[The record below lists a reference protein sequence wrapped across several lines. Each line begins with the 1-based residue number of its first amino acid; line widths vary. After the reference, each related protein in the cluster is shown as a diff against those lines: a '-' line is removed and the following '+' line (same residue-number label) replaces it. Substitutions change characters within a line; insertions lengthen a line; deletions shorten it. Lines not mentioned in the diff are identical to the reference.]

1 MLLHQIILN
10 INLQDMSRK
19 EKIDLLL
26 SKWVSRKLTVFV
38 VASAGLFSGVITST
52 DWVIIAT
59 SYIAIEGAT
68 NIVER
73 LMKVKN
79 VA

>member
-1 MLLHQIILN
+1 
-10 INLQDMSRK
+10 MSTRQ
-19 EKIDLLL
+19 KIDLFL
-26 SKWVSRKLTVFV
+26 SKWISRKLTVFV

-59 SYIAIEGAT
+59 SYITIEGVT

>member
-1 MLLHQIILN
+1 
-10 INLQDMSRK
+10 MSRK
-19 EKIDLLL
+19 EKIDLFL
-26 SKWVSRKLTVFV
+26 SKWVSRKLTVFL
-38 VASAGLFSGVITST
+38 VASTGLFSGVITST

-79 VA
+79 VN

>member
-1 MLLHQIILN
+1 
-10 INLQDMSRK
+10 MSRR
-19 EKIDLLL
+19 EKIDFLL

-38 VASAGLFSGVITST
+38 VASVGLFCGNLTSS

-59 SYIAIEGAT
+59 AYIAIEGAT

-73 LMKVKN
+73 LMKAKGVVN
-79 VA
+79 EN

>member
-1 MLLHQIILN
+1 M
-10 INLQDMSRK
+10 QDMSRK
-19 EKIDLLL
+19 EKIDLFL

-73 LMKVKN
+73 LMKAKTN
-79 VA
+79 V

>member
-1 MLLHQIILN
+1 
-10 INLQDMSRK
+10 MSRK
-19 EKIDLLL
+19 EKIDLFL
-26 SKWVSRKLTVFV
+26 SKLVSRKLTVFV

-52 DWVIIAT
+52 DWVIIGT
-59 SYIAIEGAT
+59 SYITIEGVT

-79 VA
+79 VN

>member
-1 MLLHQIILN
+1 
-10 INLQDMSRK
+10 MSKK
-19 EKIDLLL
+19 EQIDLFL
-26 SKWVSRKLTVFV
+26 SKWVSRKLSVFV

-79 VA
+79 V